1 VHQGPGEVRG
11 RALTRVLDVT
21 TPVGAAR
28 AHLDQV
34 DDPNGLVALGHGA
47 GGGVE
52 APDLLAV
59 TAALVAAGWSVARVE
74 QPYRV
79 AGSRAPAPAPR
90 LDTAFAAV
98 VVSLRITVPT
108 GRLVLGGRSSG
119 ARVACRTATVVG
131 ADAVLALGFP
141 LHPPWRPEASRLAEL
156 EAAGVPALVLQGD
169 RDPFGSAAQ
178 FPADLPAGITVVGVP
193 GDHSLRRSSAQLG
206 GLVTE
211 WLAGIA
217 RAGAALE
224 PP

>member
-1 VHQGPGEVRG
+1 
-11 RALTRVLDVT
+11 VLDVE

-34 DDPNGLVALGHGA
+34 DDPLGLVVLGHGA

-79 AGSRAPAPAPR
+79 AGKRAPAAAPR
-90 LDTAFAAV
+90 LDAAFAAV
-98 VVSLRITVPT
+98 VVSLRLSAPT

-119 ARVACRTATVVG
+119 ARVGCRTASTVG

-141 LHPPWRPEASRLAEL
+141 LHPPWRPETSRVAEL
-156 EAAGVPALVLQGD
+156 AATGVPVLVVQGD
-169 RDPFGSAAQ
+169 RDPFCSAAQ
-178 FPADLPAGITVVGVP
+178 FPADLPAGVTVVGVP
-193 GDHSLRRSSAQLG
+193 GDHSLRRASAQLG

-217 RAGAALE
+217 RAGGALE
-224 PP
+224 RA